1 MTLMQRIKHGR
12 QPMPP
17 RLIVY
22 GTEGIGK
29 STFASEAPQPVFVQ
43 TEDGLAEIDCDKFP
57 LASRLEDV
65 QTALL
70 ELFSE
75 QHDYQTVVID
85 SLDWLE
91 RLIWDE
97 LCRQHNVTSIEKV
110 DGGYA
115 KGYTHAL
122 THWREVLDSLN
133 RLRSERGMV
142 VICIAHSKIEK
153 FEDPETSAYDRY
165 SPRLNKHAQALVCE
179 WSDAVLFASRKFRTQ
194 TEDAGFGRKRA
205 IAAAVGKGGG
215 ERVLRCV
222 GGPTCI
228 AKNRFQLPEEL
239 PLNWAA
245 FMNALS
251 HNPQNEE
258 SHG

>member
-1 MTLMQRIKHGR
+1 MTLIERIKHGR

-29 STFASEAPQPVFVQ
+29 STFASEAPKPVFIQ
-43 TEDGLAEIDCDKFP
+43 TEDGLAEIACDKFP
-57 LASRLEDV
+57 LATRLEDV

-70 ELFSE
+70 ELYSG

-110 DGGYA
+110 DGGFA

-122 THWREVLDSLN
+122 SHWRAVLDSLN
-133 RLRSERGMV
+133 RLRSDRGMV
-142 VICIAHSKIEK
+142 VICVSHSKIEK

-205 IAAAVGKGGG
+205 IAAAVGAGGG
-215 ERVLRCV
+215 ERIMRCV
-222 GGPTCI
+222 GGPCCI
-228 AKNRFQLPEEL
+228 AKNRYRLPEEL
-239 PLNWAA
+239 PLKWAA
-245 FMNALS
+245 FMNAIFNS
-251 HNPQNEE
+251 QDEE
-258 SHG
+258 KLNG

>member
-1 MTLMQRIKHGR
+1 MSLLQQINRGR

-29 STFASEAPQPVFVQ
+29 STFASEAPRPIFIQ
-43 TEDGLAEIDCDKFP
+43 TEDGLSEIACDKFP
-57 LASRLEDV
+57 LATKFEEV
-65 QTALL
+65 QSALL

-97 LCRQHNVTSIEKV
+97 LCEECGVSTIEKV
-110 DGGYA
+110 DGGYS
-115 KGYTHAL
+115 KGYTRAL
-122 THWREVLDSLN
+122 THWQQILNSLN
-133 RLRSERGMV
+133 RLRTEREMLI
-142 VICIAHSKIEK
+142 ICIAHSKVEK
-153 FEDPETSAYDRY
+153 FEDPESSAYDRY
-165 SPRLNKHAQALVCE
+165 SPRLNKHASALVCE

-205 IAAAVGKGGG
+205 IAAPIGAAGG

-222 GGPTCI
+222 GGPSCV
-228 AKNRFQLPEEL
+228 AKNRFRLPDEL
-239 PLNWAA
+239 PLSWSA
-245 FMNALS
+245 FVNAVS
-251 HNPQNEE
+251 NSQDDEE
-258 SHG
+258 SNG